1 MNFSWK
7 VLLVHLLL
15 ILLFLSIPV
24 ISSPDFNYTMDIFN
38 VPPFR
43 KTFTGYLMVVGFFY
57 ANYYLI
63 LPRYFFEK
71 KYIQYTLWVCISLAV
86 IILLHFL
93 IFPDQGPG
101 PMNPQG
107 FPGPNSPHR
116 PSTFNFYPYINLI
129 VPFMLALLFSVS
141 LGLNKKAKQIEL
153 DKYQAELQNLKYQ
166 LQPHFLFNSLNNIY
180 SISILE
186 PQKTPKY
193 ILELSEILRFL
204 LKTDD
209 SLQVKLN
216 DDLRFCMQ
224 YINLQKLRFEND
236 ADWDINIPE
245 ADAEIQI
252 SPFLMMPI
260 IENVFKYGIHPD
272 KASPIRIR
280 ILLEGNTLRLTTFNR
295 KNNHAGENLLLA
307 QKLGLTKTRERLNLL
322 FPGRHRLK
330 IDENE
335 QEFQVY
341 LEIELQNDQT
351 V

>member
-1 MNFSWK
+1 MKFSWK

-24 ISSPDFNYTMDIFN
+24 ISSPDFNYTADIFH

-43 KTFTGYLMVVGFFY
+43 RIFFGYLLVIGFFY
-57 ANYYLI
+57 ANYYLF
-63 LPRYFFEK
+63 LPRYFFKK
-71 KYIQYTLWVCISLAV
+71 KYVRYAIWVCISLVV
-86 IILLHFL
+86 IVFL
-93 IFPDQGPG
+93 DSLFSPNHGPG
-101 PMNPQG
+101 SLNPGDFQG
-107 FPGPNSPHR
+107 NDPFHR
-116 PSTFNFYPYINLI
+116 PPPFDFHPYINLV
-129 VPFMLALLFSVS
+129 VPFLLALLFSVS

-193 ILELSEILRFL
+193 ILELSEILRYL
-204 LKTDD
+204 LKTDG
-209 SLQVKLN
+209 SLVVQLN
-216 DDLRFCMQ
+216 DDLRFCKQ
-224 YINLQKLRFEND
+224 YIDLQKLRFEND
-236 ADWDINIPE
+236 SNWEIDIPE
-245 ADAEIQI
+245 VDPKIQI

-272 KASPIRIR
+272 KESPIRIR
-280 ILLEGNTLRLTTFNR
+280 VILEGNILKLTTFNR

-307 QKLGLTKTRERLNLL
+307 QKLGLTKTTERLNLL
-322 FPGRHRLK
+322 FPGRHQLK
-330 IDENE
+330 SQENE

-341 LEIELQNDQT
+341 LEIELKNDQT
-351 V
+351 I